1 MKQPTENQ
9 LKKFENVPLVSM
21 WIPHGYM
28 RDLMDY
34 ERSAFFIKDGHID
47 YRFIFFQPPTEHL
60 QSWVRYNYVPPSSHA
75 SLDSVRFHVSS
86 LIEVKLPW
94 KHYEIIRDACFGTV
108 LINEDNRKKREEE
121 LKARL
126 NLLTD
131 KKGLSLNPKYEQE
144 IIDIHKE
151 QMKMIEEKN
160 RSYNPCKPIT

>member
-60 QSWVRYNYVPPSSHA
+60 QAWVRRNYVPPSSHA

-94 KHYEIIRDACFGTV
+94 KHYEIIRNACFGTV
-108 LINEDNRKKREEE
+108 LINEDNREKKEER
-121 LKARL
+121 LKARMS
-126 NLLTD
+126 LLTD
-131 KKGLSLNPKYEQE
+131 KNGLALMPRYEPE

-151 QMKMIEEKN
+151 QMRMIEEKN
-160 RSYNPCKPIT
+160 RSYNPCKPIK